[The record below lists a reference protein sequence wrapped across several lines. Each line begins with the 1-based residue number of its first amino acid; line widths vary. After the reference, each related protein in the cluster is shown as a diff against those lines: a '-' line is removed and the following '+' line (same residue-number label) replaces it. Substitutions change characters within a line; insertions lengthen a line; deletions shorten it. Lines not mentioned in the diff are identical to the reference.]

1 MNFSFLSQLSLR
13 GKFALY
19 MGSIISF
26 CIVAIFFWM
35 FEQSKQGI
43 MAQLDR
49 QARSLL
55 QQVVIT
61 RTWVADHGGLFVAKR
76 PGLETN
82 PFLPDTDIQDQKGE
96 IYLLRNPA
104 IVTRELSQYAGQSGL
119 YTFRLT
125 SLKLRNPAN
134 APLPFEKEALLQ
146 FHEQG
151 FDKSQDGIALRGPE
165 NDTFVYRRLVPLKVE
180 RSCLQCHK
188 DQGYEEGDVRGALSV
203 IIPMTAAKQA
213 IRKSKI
219 FLFFSG
225 VGIIV
230 VVLSVLY
237 FLVRFMVLEPVGYL
251 DSVARRLTDGEYNV
265 KARLTTG
272 DELEDLAEAFN
283 KMTDRLK
290 SGYEGSIKALIAAV
304 EARDPYT
311 KGHTGRVAGYA
322 VATGREMGLSDEQ
335 LDEIEIGAILHDVGK
350 IGIADAI
357 LKKNSPLTGEEQ
369 FEMATHVQKGVDIV
383 HDADF
388 LLSSVPAVLYHHER
402 FDGRGYLE
410 GLKGNELPLV
420 ARILA
425 VADSF
430 DAMITDRPYRKALE
444 EGEAVAQLEK
454 YAGSQFDPHVVQAF
468 IRAYKKGL

>member
-26 CIVAIFFWM
+26 CIVAIFCWM

-43 MAQLDR
+43 VTQLDR

-55 QQVVIT
+55 QQVIIT
-61 RTWVADHGGLFVAKR
+61 RTWVADHGGLFVVKR

-96 IYLLRNPA
+96 IYLFRNPA
-104 IVTRELSQYAGQSGL
+104 VVTRELSQYAGKSGL
-119 YTFRLT
+119 YKFRLT
-125 SLKLRNPAN
+125 SLKLTNPAN
-134 APLPFEKEALLQ
+134 APLPFEKKALLQ

-151 FDKSQDGIALRGPE
+151 YDKSKDGIVLRGTE
-165 NDTFVYRRLVPLKVE
+165 NDTSVYRRIVPLKVE
-180 RSCLQCHK
+180 RSCLQCHE
-188 DQGYEEGDVRGALSV
+188 DQGYEEGDIRGALSV
-203 IIPMTAAKQA
+203 IIPMTAANQA

-219 FLFFSG
+219 LLFFSG
-225 VGIIV
+225 VGIISL
-230 VVLSVLY
+230 VLSVLY
-237 FLVRFMVLEPVGYL
+237 YLVRFMVLEPVGYL
-251 DSVARRLTDGEYNV
+251 SSVAQRLTDGEYNV

-272 DELEDLAEAFN
+272 DELEDLAKAFN

-311 KGHTGRVAGYA
+311 KGHTDRVAEYA
-322 VATGREMGLSDEQ
+322 VAIGKEMGLSDEQ

-350 IGIADAI
+350 IGIADEI

-369 FEMATHVQKGVDIV
+369 SEMATHVQKGVDIV
-383 HDADF
+383 RSTDF
-388 LLSSVPAVLYHHER
+388 LLCSVPAVLYHHER
-402 FDGRGYLE
+402 FDGKGYLE
-410 GLKGNELPLV
+410 GLKGDGLPLM

-430 DAMITDRPYRKALE
+430 DAMTTDRPYRKAFK
-444 EGEAVAQLEK
+444 EGEAIAQLEK
-454 YAGSQFDPHVVQAF
+454 YAGSQFDPQVVQAF
-468 IRAYKKGL
+468 LQSYNKGS